1 MKRDMT
7 GYLLLS
13 GTVRGNIFTSIKT
26 FVMHLQ
32 CASAP
37 QYFNHVPDDRAVQG
51 SSSSSEIFSFFF
63 VRPLFSWRFVFLLIS
78 NLIFYSMVR
87 DPTKFKTH
95 RSLSD

>member
-63 VRPLFSWRFVFLLIS
+63 VRPLFS
-78 NLIFYSMVR
+78 
-87 DPTKFKTH
+87 
-95 RSLSD
+95 

>member
-37 QYFNHVPDDRAVQG
+37 QFFNHVPDDCAVRD
-51 SSSSSEIFSFFF
+51 SSSFFF
-63 VRPLFSWRFVFLLIS
+63 FC
-78 NLIFYSMVR
+78 
-87 DPTKFKTH
+87 
-95 RSLSD
+95 SLSFFLAFCFSFNF

>member
-1 MKRDMT
+1 MT
-7 GYLLLS
+7 GNLLLS

-37 QYFNHVPDDRAVQG
+37 QFFNHVPDDRAVRG
-51 SSSSSEIFSFFF
+51 SSSSSEIFFFF
-63 VRPLFSWRFVFLLIS
+63 VRPLFAWRFVVLLIS